1 MAFWD
6 QEFLQIFRKESWESK
21 GPTPGNEASLNGIIN
36 HPETKRPYFW
46 GGAKPFHKLPSFP
59 TWHVRQA
66 THPKGLA

>member
-36 HPETKRPYFW
+36 HPETKRPYFL
-46 GGAKPFHKLPSFP
+46 GGSKTLPQY
-59 TWHVRQA
+59 QA
-66 THPKGLA
+66 SQPGM